1 MAFGHHVSLVSDSGL
16 LGRIAHQR
24 DMEANSYAAETQ
36 SPEGSKRSGEAPK
49 ALDGVSAA
57 WPCRDA
63 LAIDARTG

>member
-1 MAFGHHVSLVSDSGL
+1 
-16 LGRIAHQR
+16 
-24 DMEANSYAAETQ
+24 MEANSYAAETQ